1 MKNTSRRHFIKATSL
16 AGFGV
21 GFGISAKS
29 YAKIMGSN
37 ERITMATAGLNSR
50 GKAHLSMAKN
60 LGPDKLEVIALID
73 PDSRVFADAIAD
85 FPQVVHSGTKTFSD
99 FRKVLENKDL
109 DLLTIAT
116 PDHWH
121 AAMAIEAL
129 KAGKHV
135 YLEKPCSHNPQEG
148 EYLKAAEKKY
158 GKKLQIG
165 NQQRSA
171 PTSALLMQLLREGII
186 GEVYYAKA
194 WYENNRK
201 GIGQGK
207 ISAVP
212 KELDWNLWQGP
223 APRKEYKDN
232 WVHYNWHW
240 FWHWGTGEIVNNGLH
255 EIDVARRALNVGMP
269 SKVSSSG
276 GRYAFKDDWEFFDTQ
291 LASYEFE
298 GGKLLNWEGRSC
310 NKMDVHKRPG
320 GRGVWV
326 YGTNGTAVVDRAG
339 FTIYNADNKV
349 IREELER
356 NSRNSA
362 DKLGI
367 TGMDNYHMDNLLN
380 AIKKGEAL
388 NSPIE
393 EAVISTNMCH
403 FGNIAQ
409 KLGKTL
415 TIDSKTGRPTD
426 SQAMSYWGRKYEKGW
441 EIRV

>member
-1 MKNTSRRHFIKATSL
+1 MIKNTRRHFIKATTL
-16 AGFGV
+16 TGFGLS
-21 GFGISAKS
+21 FGLSAKS
-29 YAKIMGSN
+29 YSRIIGAN
-37 ERITMATAGLNSR
+37 ERINMATAGLNSR

-60 LGPDKLEVIALID
+60 LGADKLNVAALVD
-73 PDSRVFADAIAD
+73 VDSRVFSGAIAD
-85 FPQVVHSGTKTFSD
+85 FPTVVSSSTPTFAD
-99 FRKVLENKDL
+99 YRKVLDNKDI

-121 AAMAIEAL
+121 TYMAIEAM

-158 GKKLQIG
+158 GKKIQVG

-171 PTSALLMQLLREGII
+171 PTSALLEKLIKEGVI
-186 GEVYYAKA
+186 GNVYYAKA

-201 GIGQGK
+201 SIGKGQL
-207 ISAVP
+207 ATAP

-223 APRKEYKDN
+223 APRKDYKDN

-255 EIDVARRALNVGMP
+255 EIDVARRMLGAGTP
-269 SKVSSSG
+269 TKVSSAG
-276 GRYAFKDDWEFFDTQ
+276 GRFAFADDWEFYDTQ
-291 LASYEFE
+291 LASFEFA

-320 GRGVWV
+320 GRGVWL

-339 FTIYNADNKV
+339 FTIYDASNK
-349 IREELER
+349 IIQEESEK
-356 NSRNSA
+356 NSKNSA

-367 TGMDNYHMDNLLN
+367 TGMDNYHMDNLLD
-380 AIKKGEAL
+380 AIKTGVPL
-388 NSPIE
+388 NSPVS

-403 FGNIAQ
+403 FGNMAQ
-409 KLGKTL
+409 RLGKTL
-415 TIDSKTGRPTD
+415 AINPATGRPND
-426 SQAMSYWGRKYEKGW
+426 SQAMSMWARKYEKGW
-441 EIRV
+441 EIKL